1 MKVFSLGMSDE
12 GREMIVA
19 AVADSA
25 TIARLD
31 DDVFW
36 LTGSYYL
43 QEWHLRW
50 FRAHLPPS
58 GVEITN
64 ITERCEST

>member
-19 AVADSA
+19 AVADEA

-31 DDVFW
+31 D
-36 LTGSYYL
+36 Y
-43 QEWHLRW
+43 
-50 FRAHLPPS
+50 RAHAGAPGRSARISRRPS
-58 GVEITN
+58 ARG
-64 ITERCEST
+64 S